1 MNMQT
6 VRNNLKLTIAS
17 KEQHLKT
24 LKEDLLCGDYV
35 NRVVTTS
42 TIEFLQ
48 INIDELKRILND
60 VEQCVSKNPEFP
72 KNPEFLESDIEEE
85 EVRTLIKMG
94 R

>member
-1 MNMQT
+1 MCIIAHNFEFEYCSQYLYNITLFNKENTVNNMQT
-6 VRNNLKLTIAS
+6 VRDNLKLTIAN

-48 INIDELKRILND
+48 INIDELKRILQD
-60 VEQCVSKNPEFP
+60 VEQCV
-72 KNPEFLESDIEEE
+72 
-85 EVRTLIKMG
+85 
-94 R
+94 